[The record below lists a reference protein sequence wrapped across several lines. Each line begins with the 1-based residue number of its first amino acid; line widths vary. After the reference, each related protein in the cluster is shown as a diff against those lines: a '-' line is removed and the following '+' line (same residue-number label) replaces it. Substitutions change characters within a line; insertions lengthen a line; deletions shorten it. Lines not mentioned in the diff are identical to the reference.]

1 MSMLNDKNTLIALRN
16 DMNAALAAVAEKY
29 GVKIDV
35 GGARYDA
42 MGLSCSYKL
51 EVEANQTEDGTD
63 ATRAKFECY
72 AALFGLLAEDYHNKF
87 DYYGVEYRIVD
98 INLKARKKPLIIENI
113 SNGKLY
119 TCDVESYKKMKEI
132 KKILESK
139 AA

>member
-16 DMNAALAAVAEKY
+16 DMNAALASVAEKY

-72 AALFGLLAEDYHNKF
+72 AALFGLSAEDYHNKF
-87 DYYGVEYRIVD
+87 DYFGVEYRVVD
-98 INLKARKKPLIIENI
+98 LNLKARKKPLIIE
-113 SNGKLY
+113 STANGKFY
-119 TCDVESYKKMKEI
+119 TLDLASYKKMKEV
-132 KKILESK
+132 KKLMDTK